1 MFPASVF
8 WSPSLCIYVAMFSN
22 KGLPC
27 FPHIVLISVCGV
39 VGEGDNIKTKPTQP
53 HHARRGI
60 RFMGSYGW
68 KGRLRVSLR

>member
-27 FPHIVLISVCGV
+27 FPHIVLISGCGV

>member
-27 FPHIVLISVCGV
+27 FPHIVLISGCGV
-39 VGEGDNIKTKPTQP
+39 VGEGDNIKTKPTISDE
-53 HHARRGI
+53 AS
-60 RFMGSYGW
+60 GSW
-68 KGRLRVSLR
+68 VPMAGRVDCVCL